1 MNWKTG
7 IHQTGIFVPKN
18 TTCKLQP
25 ADAGIIHHLKA
36 KYRKRLVTH
45 TVSLLN
51 GKNTASSIIKQVTV
65 SDVVRWLKASCDEVK
80 DKSTIRN
87 CFKKCGFLQVEN
99 MKKHEEHEEAQDDA
113 QFQDLFQLLSTE
125 VTGEE
130 YLSFNDD
137 VETP

>member
-1 MNWKTG
+1 
-7 IHQTGIFVPKN
+7 
-18 TTCKLQP
+18 
-25 ADAGIIHHLKA
+25 
-36 KYRKRLVTH
+36 
-45 TVSLLN
+45 
-51 GKNTASSIIKQVTV
+51 
-65 SDVVRWLKASCDEVK
+65 
-80 DKSTIRN
+80 
-87 CFKKCGFLQVEN
+87 